1 MVQLEAKDAAY
12 MQVLLKLQHHQY
24 TADELSILLQNIEV
38 ERDRYIEESKEARTQ
53 VHQLESKVRE
63 MADQLSDTLKVREQ
77 LMHVFSELK
86 ATQAELLSMET
97 ELADARDSEL
107 KALTQ
112 EELME
117 TVFFMEKERAEELL
131 KHVSE
136 LSEAVVMSKVAA
148 IEAEKEKFVLLSGKD
163 AEIEIAAQAT
173 LQAQEQLEDVR
184 KQIGMMEELEDQL
197 LAKSSFIDMLQLEI
211 KQAASDAM
219 NDLKQLEEE
228 LEDKERKILDQEEFI
243 EALEMEL
250 NQFKLE
256 LINANEVTNSLK
268 SDVENLTEES
278 QRAKTEIDEIKESE
292 NKAQVEIAMLES
304 ELHRGRSKIAAA
316 VAAEARTENTAK
328 KENRMLKQGAD
339 SLEEENHEH
348 SILVDPPSEKDS
360 QEDVEVSRID
370 ELNAE
375 AEERTDENEAQV
387 TISLKEY
394 ESLIKK
400 AEKADQIPLP
410 LEEGFSQLKAPWKRS
425 LSWNVAQFRNRA
437 EQAAT
442 RADLAEKAKAG
453 LEDQIRIW
461 RQVKQKRR
469 AALAALMEVSAPKQ
483 FSPPPYESPEQLCPP
498 ASEETRKICPPL
510 VVAGLLVQN
519 TLKYL
524 LNFGNVSPYLKEY
537 LLGKP
542 ARDAAL
548 KAKMEAEVSSSVP
561 ESPLHLDNE
570 WEIRVVDD
578 TEPDR
583 IEAKVQLPSADEF
596 QKLPTEAAD
605 AAIDD
610 LEDLHT
616 SIMMQSLEAS
626 HTSIGDAEFGSI
638 TRELHRKSQRQHEPR
653 GNLVLC
659 LRVHV

>member
-1 MVQLEAKDAAY
+1 MQEESEKERELEGVLKDLANYKVQLEAKDAAY

-38 ERDRYIEESKEARTQ
+38 ERDRYIEESKEARTE

-112 EELME
+112 AELME
-117 TVFFMEKERAEELL
+117 TAFVMEKERAEELL

-148 IEAEKEKFVLLSGKD
+148 IEAEKEKLVLLSEKD
-163 AEIEIAAQAT
+163 AEIEIAVQAT

-211 KQAASDAM
+211 NQVKEQLSFSEKAASDAM

-228 LEDKERKILDQEEFI
+228 LEVKERKILDQEGFI
-243 EALEMEL
+243 EALEREL
-250 NQFKLE
+250 NQLKLE

-268 SDVENLTEES
+268 SEVEILTEEL
-278 QRAKTEIDEIKESE
+278 QKAKTEIDEIKESE

-304 ELHRGRSKIAAA
+304 ELHRGRSKVAAA
-316 VAAEARTENTAK
+316 VAAEARTENVKSGLYLAIQQLAIEAETAK

-348 SILVDPPSEKDS
+348 SILVDPHFEKDS

-375 AEERTDENEAQV
+375 AEERTDENEAQI

-400 AEKADQIPLP
+400 AEQADQIPLP
-410 LEEGFSQLKAPWKRS
+410 LEEGCSQLS
-425 LSWNVAQFRNRA
+425 LSTTEEESELECLKKELEAAMEKVAQFRNRA

-469 AALAALMEVSAPKQ
+469 AALAALTEVSTPKQ
-483 FSPPPYESPEQLCPP
+483 FSPPPYESPKQFSPP
-498 ASEETRKICPPL
+498 ASEETQKICPPL
-510 VVAGLLVQN
+510 GEI
-519 TLKYL
+519 
-524 LNFGNVSPYLKEY
+524 LNMKF
-537 LLGKP
+537 
-542 ARDAAL
+542 
-548 KAKMEAEVSSSVP
+548 
-561 ESPLHLDNE
+561 
-570 WEIRVVDD
+570 
-578 TEPDR
+578 
-583 IEAKVQLPSADEF
+583 
-596 QKLPTEAAD
+596 
-605 AAIDD
+605 
-610 LEDLHT
+610 
-616 SIMMQSLEAS
+616 
-626 HTSIGDAEFGSI
+626 
-638 TRELHRKSQRQHEPR
+638 
-653 GNLVLC
+653 
-659 LRVHV
+659 

>member
-1 MVQLEAKDAAY
+1 MGEIDTKPIESVQAALSLFEEKTDHRKTRPTGGTDEESDKERELEGVLKDLANYKVQLEAKDAAY

-24 TADELSILLQNIEV
+24 TADELSILLQNTEV

-63 MADQLSDTLKVREQ
+63 MSDQLSDILKVREQ

-112 EELME
+112 AELME
-117 TVFFMEKERAEELL
+117 TAFVMEKERAEELL

-148 IEAEKEKFVLLSGKD
+148 IEAEKEKLVLLSEKD
-163 AEIEIAAQAT
+163 AEIELAAQAT

-211 KQAASDAM
+211 NQVNEQLSFSEKAASDGM

-228 LEDKERKILDQEEFI
+228 LEVKERKILDQEGFI
-243 EALEMEL
+243 QALEMEL
-250 NQFKLE
+250 NQLKLG

-268 SDVENLTEES
+268 SDVEILTEEL
-278 QRAKTEIDEIKESE
+278 QKAKTEIDEIKESE
-292 NKAQVEIAMLES
+292 NKALVEIAMLES
-304 ELHRGRSKIAAA
+304 ELHRGRSKVAAA
-316 VAAEARTENTAK
+316 EAAEARTENVKSGLYLAIQQLAIEAETAK

-339 SLEEENHEH
+339 SLEEENQEH
-348 SILVDPPSEKDS
+348 SILVDPHFEKDS
-360 QEDVEVSRID
+360 QEDVVVSRID
-370 ELNAE
+370 ELNPE
-375 AEERTDENEAQV
+375 AKERTDENEAQV

-394 ESLIKK
+394 ESLIKM
-400 AEKADQIPLP
+400 AEQADQIPLP
-410 LEEGFSQLKAPWKRS
+410 LEEGFSQLS
-425 LSWNVAQFRNRA
+425 LSTMKEESELECLKKELEAAMEKVAQFRNRA

-469 AALAALMEVSAPKQ
+469 AALAALTEVSTPKQ
-483 FSPPPYESPEQLCPP
+483 FSPPPYESPKQLSPP
-498 ASEETRKICPPL
+498 ASEETQKICPPL
-510 VVAGLLVQN
+510 G
-519 TLKYL
+519 KI
-524 LNFGNVSPYLKEY
+524 LNMKF
-537 LLGKP
+537 
-542 ARDAAL
+542 
-548 KAKMEAEVSSSVP
+548 
-561 ESPLHLDNE
+561 
-570 WEIRVVDD
+570 
-578 TEPDR
+578 
-583 IEAKVQLPSADEF
+583 
-596 QKLPTEAAD
+596 
-605 AAIDD
+605 
-610 LEDLHT
+610 
-616 SIMMQSLEAS
+616 
-626 HTSIGDAEFGSI
+626 
-638 TRELHRKSQRQHEPR
+638 
-653 GNLVLC
+653 
-659 LRVHV
+659 

>member
-1 MVQLEAKDAAY
+1 MGEIDTKPIESVQAALSLFEEKTDHRKTRPTGTDEESDKERELEGVLKDLANYKVQLEAKDAAY

-63 MADQLSDTLKVREQ
+63 MSDQLSDTLKVREQ

-112 EELME
+112 AELME
-117 TVFFMEKERAEELL
+117 TAFVMEKERAEELL

-148 IEAEKEKFVLLSGKD
+148 IEAEKEKLVLLSEKD
-163 AEIEIAAQAT
+163 AEIELAAQAT

-211 KQAASDAM
+211 NQVNEQLSFSEKAASDGM

-228 LEDKERKILDQEEFI
+228 LEVKERKILDQEGFI
-243 EALEMEL
+243 QALEMEL
-250 NQFKLE
+250 NQLKLG

-268 SDVENLTEES
+268 SDVEILTEEL
-278 QRAKTEIDEIKESE
+278 QKAKTEIDEIKESE
-292 NKAQVEIAMLES
+292 NKALVEIAMLES
-304 ELHRGRSKIAAA
+304 QLHRGRSKVAAA
-316 VAAEARTENTAK
+316 EAAEARTENVKSGLYLAIQQLAIEAETAK

-339 SLEEENHEH
+339 SLKEENQEH
-348 SILVDPPSEKDS
+348 SILVDPHFEKDS
-360 QEDVEVSRID
+360 QEDVVVSRID
-370 ELNAE
+370 ELNPE
-375 AEERTDENEAQV
+375 AKERTDENEAQV

-394 ESLIKK
+394 ESLIKM
-400 AEKADQIPLP
+400 AEQADQIPLP
-410 LEEGFSQLKAPWKRS
+410 LEEGFSQLS
-425 LSWNVAQFRNRA
+425 LSTMKEESELECLKKELEAAMEKVAQFRNRA

-469 AALAALMEVSAPKQ
+469 AALAALTEVSTPKQ
-483 FSPPPYESPEQLCPP
+483 FSPPPYESPKQLSPP
-498 ASEETRKICPPL
+498 ASEETQKICPPL
-510 VVAGLLVQN
+510 G
-519 TLKYL
+519 KI
-524 LNFGNVSPYLKEY
+524 LNMKF
-537 LLGKP
+537 
-542 ARDAAL
+542 
-548 KAKMEAEVSSSVP
+548 
-561 ESPLHLDNE
+561 
-570 WEIRVVDD
+570 
-578 TEPDR
+578 
-583 IEAKVQLPSADEF
+583 
-596 QKLPTEAAD
+596 
-605 AAIDD
+605 
-610 LEDLHT
+610 
-616 SIMMQSLEAS
+616 
-626 HTSIGDAEFGSI
+626 
-638 TRELHRKSQRQHEPR
+638 
-653 GNLVLC
+653 
-659 LRVHV
+659 

>member
-1 MVQLEAKDAAY
+1 MGEIDTKPIESVQAALSLFEEKTDHRKTRPTGTDESDKERELEGVLKDLANYKVQLEAKDAAY

-63 MADQLSDTLKVREQ
+63 MSDQLSDTLKVREQ

-112 EELME
+112 AELME
-117 TVFFMEKERAEELL
+117 TAFVMEKERAEELL

-148 IEAEKEKFVLLSGKD
+148 IEAEKEKLVLLSEKD
-163 AEIEIAAQAT
+163 AEIELAAQAT

-211 KQAASDAM
+211 NQVNEQLSFSEKAASDGM

-228 LEDKERKILDQEEFI
+228 LEVKERKILDQEGFI
-243 EALEMEL
+243 QALEMEL
-250 NQFKLE
+250 NQLKLG

-268 SDVENLTEES
+268 SDVEILTEEL
-278 QRAKTEIDEIKESE
+278 QKAKTEIDEIKESE
-292 NKAQVEIAMLES
+292 NKALVEIAMLES
-304 ELHRGRSKIAAA
+304 QLHRGRSKVAAA
-316 VAAEARTENTAK
+316 EAAEARTENVKSGLYLAIQQLAIEAETAK

-339 SLEEENHEH
+339 SLKEENQEH
-348 SILVDPPSEKDS
+348 SILVDPHFEKDS
-360 QEDVEVSRID
+360 QEDVVVSRID
-370 ELNAE
+370 ELNPE
-375 AEERTDENEAQV
+375 AKERTDENEAQV

-394 ESLIKK
+394 ESLIKM
-400 AEKADQIPLP
+400 AEQADQIPLP
-410 LEEGFSQLKAPWKRS
+410 LEEGFSQLS
-425 LSWNVAQFRNRA
+425 LSTMKEESELECLKKELEAAMEKVAQFRNRA

-469 AALAALMEVSAPKQ
+469 AALAALTEVSTPKQ
-483 FSPPPYESPEQLCPP
+483 FSPPPYESPKQLSPP
-498 ASEETRKICPPL
+498 ASEETQKICPPL
-510 VVAGLLVQN
+510 G
-519 TLKYL
+519 KI
-524 LNFGNVSPYLKEY
+524 LNMKF
-537 LLGKP
+537 
-542 ARDAAL
+542 
-548 KAKMEAEVSSSVP
+548 
-561 ESPLHLDNE
+561 
-570 WEIRVVDD
+570 
-578 TEPDR
+578 
-583 IEAKVQLPSADEF
+583 
-596 QKLPTEAAD
+596 
-605 AAIDD
+605 
-610 LEDLHT
+610 
-616 SIMMQSLEAS
+616 
-626 HTSIGDAEFGSI
+626 
-638 TRELHRKSQRQHEPR
+638 
-653 GNLVLC
+653 
-659 LRVHV
+659 

>member
-1 MVQLEAKDAAY
+1 MQEESEKERELEGVLKDLANYKVQLEAKDAAY

-63 MADQLSDTLKVREQ
+63 MSDQLSDTLKVREQ

-97 ELADARDSEL
+97 ELADARDLEL

-112 EELME
+112 VELME
-117 TVFFMEKERAEELL
+117 TAFVMEKERAEELL

-148 IEAEKEKFVLLSGKD
+148 IEAEKEKLVLLSEKD
-163 AEIEIAAQAT
+163 AEIELAAQAT

-211 KQAASDAM
+211 NQVNEQLSFSEKAASDGM

-228 LEDKERKILDQEEFI
+228 LEVKERKILDQEGFI

-250 NQFKLE
+250 NQLKLG

-268 SDVENLTEES
+268 SDVEILTEEL
-278 QRAKTEIDEIKESE
+278 QKAKTEIDEIKESE

-304 ELHRGRSKIAAA
+304 ELHRGRSKVAAA
-316 VAAEARTENTAK
+316 EAAEARTENVKSGLYLAIQQLAIEAETAK

-339 SLEEENHEH
+339 SLEEENHDH
-348 SILVDPPSEKDS
+348 SILVDPHFEKHS
-360 QEDVEVSRID
+360 QEDVVVSRID
-370 ELNAE
+370 ELNPE
-375 AEERTDENEAQV
+375 AEERTDKNEAQV

-400 AEKADQIPLP
+400 AEQADQIPLP
-410 LEEGFSQLKAPWKRS
+410 LEEGFSQLS
-425 LSWNVAQFRNRA
+425 LSTMEEESELECLKKELEAAMEKVAQFRNRA

-469 AALAALMEVSAPKQ
+469 AALAALTEVSTPKQ
-483 FSPPPYESPEQLCPP
+483 FSPPPYESPKQLSPP
-498 ASEETRKICPPL
+498 ASEETQKICPPL
-510 VVAGLLVQN
+510 G
-519 TLKYL
+519 KI
-524 LNFGNVSPYLKEY
+524 LNMKF
-537 LLGKP
+537 
-542 ARDAAL
+542 
-548 KAKMEAEVSSSVP
+548 
-561 ESPLHLDNE
+561 
-570 WEIRVVDD
+570 
-578 TEPDR
+578 
-583 IEAKVQLPSADEF
+583 
-596 QKLPTEAAD
+596 
-605 AAIDD
+605 
-610 LEDLHT
+610 
-616 SIMMQSLEAS
+616 
-626 HTSIGDAEFGSI
+626 
-638 TRELHRKSQRQHEPR
+638 
-653 GNLVLC
+653 
-659 LRVHV
+659 

>member
-1 MVQLEAKDAAY
+1 MGEIDTKPIESVQAALSLFEEKTDHRKTRPTGTDEESEKERELEGVLKDLANYKVQLEAKDAAY

-63 MADQLSDTLKVREQ
+63 MADQLSDTLKLREQ

-107 KALTQ
+107 KGLTQ
-112 EELME
+112 AELME
-117 TVFFMEKERAEELL
+117 TAFVMEKERAEELL

-148 IEAEKEKFVLLSGKD
+148 IEAEKEKLVLLSEKD

-211 KQAASDAM
+211 NQVKEQLRFSEKAASDAM

-228 LEDKERKILDQEEFI
+228 LEVKERKILDQEGFI

-250 NQFKLE
+250 NQLKLE

-268 SDVENLTEES
+268 SEVEILTEEL
-278 QRAKTEIDEIKESE
+278 QKAKTEIDEIKESE

-304 ELHRGRSKIAAA
+304 ELHRGRSKVAAA
-316 VAAEARTENTAK
+316 VAAEARTENVKSGLYLAIQQLAIEAETAK

-348 SILVDPPSEKDS
+348 SILVDPHFEKDS

-375 AEERTDENEAQV
+375 AEERTDENEAQI

-400 AEKADQIPLP
+400 AEQADQIPLP
-410 LEEGFSQLKAPWKRS
+410 LEEGCSQLS
-425 LSWNVAQFRNRA
+425 LSTMEEESELECLKKELEAAMEKVAQFRNRA

-469 AALAALMEVSAPKQ
+469 AALAALTEVSTPKQ
-483 FSPPPYESPEQLCPP
+483 FSPPPYESPKQFSPP
-498 ASEETRKICPPL
+498 ASEETQKICPPL
-510 VVAGLLVQN
+510 G
-519 TLKYL
+519 KI
-524 LNFGNVSPYLKEY
+524 LNMKF
-537 LLGKP
+537 
-542 ARDAAL
+542 
-548 KAKMEAEVSSSVP
+548 
-561 ESPLHLDNE
+561 
-570 WEIRVVDD
+570 
-578 TEPDR
+578 
-583 IEAKVQLPSADEF
+583 
-596 QKLPTEAAD
+596 
-605 AAIDD
+605 
-610 LEDLHT
+610 
-616 SIMMQSLEAS
+616 
-626 HTSIGDAEFGSI
+626 
-638 TRELHRKSQRQHEPR
+638 
-653 GNLVLC
+653 
-659 LRVHV
+659 

>member
-1 MVQLEAKDAAY
+1 MGEIDTKPIESVQAALSLFEEKTDHRKTRPIGTHEESEKERELEGVLKDLANYKVQLEAKDAAY

-63 MADQLSDTLKVREQ
+63 MSDQLSDTLKVREQ

-112 EELME
+112 AELME
-117 TVFFMEKERAEELL
+117 TAFVMEKDRAEELL

-136 LSEAVVMSKVAA
+136 LSEAVVMSNVAA
-148 IEAEKEKFVLLSGKD
+148 IEAEKEKLVLLSEKD
-163 AEIEIAAQAT
+163 AEIEIAT

-184 KQIGMMEELEDQL
+184 KQIGMVEELEDQL

-211 KQAASDAM
+211 KQVNEQLSFSEKAASDAM

-228 LEDKERKILDQEEFI
+228 LEVKERKILDQEGFI

-250 NQFKLE
+250 NQLKLE

-268 SDVENLTEES
+268 SDAEIFTEEL
-278 QRAKTEIDEIKESE
+278 QKAKTEIDEIKESE

-304 ELHRGRSKIAAA
+304 ELHRGRSKVAAA
-316 VAAEARTENTAK
+316 EAAEARTENVKSGLYLAIQQLAIEAETAK

-348 SILVDPPSEKDS
+348 SILVDPHFEKDS
-360 QEDVEVSRID
+360 QEDVVVSRID
-370 ELNAE
+370 ELNPE

-387 TISLKEY
+387 TISMKEY

-400 AEKADQIPLP
+400 AEQADQIPLP
-410 LEEGFSQLKAPWKRS
+410 LEEGFSQLS
-425 LSWNVAQFRNRA
+425 LSTMEEESELECLKKELEAAMEKVSQFRNRA

-469 AALAALMEVSAPKQ
+469 AALAALTEVSAPKQ
-483 FSPPPYESPEQLCPP
+483 FSLPPYESPKQFSPP
-498 ASEETRKICPPL
+498 ASEERQKICPPL
-510 VVAGLLVQN
+510 GEI
-519 TLKYL
+519 
-524 LNFGNVSPYLKEY
+524 LNMKF
-537 LLGKP
+537 
-542 ARDAAL
+542 
-548 KAKMEAEVSSSVP
+548 
-561 ESPLHLDNE
+561 
-570 WEIRVVDD
+570 
-578 TEPDR
+578 
-583 IEAKVQLPSADEF
+583 
-596 QKLPTEAAD
+596 
-605 AAIDD
+605 
-610 LEDLHT
+610 
-616 SIMMQSLEAS
+616 
-626 HTSIGDAEFGSI
+626 
-638 TRELHRKSQRQHEPR
+638 
-653 GNLVLC
+653 
-659 LRVHV
+659 

>member
-1 MVQLEAKDAAY
+1 MGEIDTKPIESVQAALSLFEEKTDHRKTRPTGTDEESEKERELEGVLKDLANYKVQLEAKDAAY

-112 EELME
+112 AELME
-117 TVFFMEKERAEELL
+117 TAFVMEKERAEELL

-136 LSEAVVMSKVAA
+136 LNEAVVMSKVAA
-148 IEAEKEKFVLLSGKD
+148 IEAEKEKLVLLSEKD

-184 KQIGMMEELEDQL
+184 KQIGMKEELEDQL

-211 KQAASDAM
+211 NQVNEQLSFSEKAASDVM

-228 LEDKERKILDQEEFI
+228 LEVKERKILDQEGFI
-243 EALEMEL
+243 VALEMEL
-250 NQFKLE
+250 NQLKLE

-268 SDVENLTEES
+268 SDVKILTEEL
-278 QRAKTEIDEIKESE
+278 QKAKTEIDEIKESE

-304 ELHRGRSKIAAA
+304 ELHSGRSKAAA
-316 VAAEARTENTAK
+316 AEAAEARNENVKSGLYLAIQQLAIEAETAK

-348 SILVDPPSEKDS
+348 SILVDPHFEKDS
-360 QEDVEVSRID
+360 QEDVVVSRID
-370 ELNAE
+370 ELNTE
-375 AEERTDENEAQV
+375 AEERTDKNEAQV

-400 AEKADQIPLP
+400 AEQADQIPLP
-410 LEEGFSQLKAPWKRS
+410 LEEGFSQLS
-425 LSWNVAQFRNRA
+425 LSTMEEESELECLKKELEAAMEKVAQFRNRA

-453 LEDQIRIW
+453 LENQIRIW

-469 AALAALMEVSAPKQ
+469 AALAALTEVSTPKQ
-483 FSPPPYESPEQLCPP
+483 FSPPPYESPKQFSPP
-498 ASEETRKICPPL
+498 ASEETQKICPPL
-510 VVAGLLVQN
+510 G
-519 TLKYL
+519 KI
-524 LNFGNVSPYLKEY
+524 LNMKF
-537 LLGKP
+537 
-542 ARDAAL
+542 
-548 KAKMEAEVSSSVP
+548 
-561 ESPLHLDNE
+561 
-570 WEIRVVDD
+570 
-578 TEPDR
+578 
-583 IEAKVQLPSADEF
+583 
-596 QKLPTEAAD
+596 
-605 AAIDD
+605 
-610 LEDLHT
+610 
-616 SIMMQSLEAS
+616 
-626 HTSIGDAEFGSI
+626 
-638 TRELHRKSQRQHEPR
+638 
-653 GNLVLC
+653 
-659 LRVHV
+659 